1 MLREE
6 LLKSLRRISDEER
19 DILAKHVIDKDLYT
33 GHVDFDVDSSKLM
46 SVGRYMAAR
55 THTRFTDFPEHS
67 HNYIE
72 IMYVCSGSIT
82 HVIDG
87 EEIVMAGGDILFMN
101 KYVRHSI
108 KKTGA
113 DDIGINFIIL
123 PEFFDIPLVMLKAD
137 KSNPLADF
145 LLSTLRIEDK
155 KPRYLHFKTAG
166 DCAVEN
172 LMENIISSLIK
183 GEDRENIN
191 QFTMGLIFLHL
202 FEAINTALP
211 QSDGDAVVSAAIEYI
226 NKRYKDA
233 NLTELAT
240 SMHRSVSNMSKIIK
254 NTSGCTFSRLLQKKR
269 MEQAAVFLADTSM
282 SVAEIINAVGY
293 ENSSYFYK
301 SFRSEYGMSPRDF
314 RMRRKEK

>member
-1 MLREE
+1 MREE
-6 LLKSLRRISDEER
+6 LLENLRRISKEER
-19 DILAKHVIDKDLYT
+19 DILEKHVIDKNLYT
-33 GHVDFDVDSSKLM
+33 GQVGFDIDSSKLM
-46 SVGRYMAAR
+46 SVGRYIAAR
-55 THTRFTDFPEHS
+55 PHTRFTDFPEHG
-67 HNYIE
+67 HNYVE

-87 EEIVMAGGDILFMN
+87 EEIEMASGDILFMN
-101 KYVRHSI
+101 KYVKHSI

-137 KSNPLADF
+137 KANPLADF
-145 LLSTLRIEDK
+145 LLSTLKIEDK
-155 KPRYLHFKTAG
+155 KPRHLHFKTAG
-166 DCAVEN
+166 NRAVEN
-172 LMENIISSLIK
+172 LMDNIISSLVN

-202 FEAINTALP
+202 FEYINTALP
-211 QSDGDAVVSAAIEYI
+211 QSDGNTVLSATIEYI

-233 NLTELAT
+233 NLTELAA
-240 SMHRSVSNMSKIIK
+240 SMHRSISNMSKIIK
-254 NTSGCTFSRLLQKKR
+254 NNSGYTFSQLLQKKR
-269 MEQAAVFLADTSM
+269 MEQAAVFLADTGM

-314 RMRRKEK
+314 RIRRKKK